1 MAPAAAVRQ
10 ALVLALAAVLA
21 ACAGG
26 PVGAPQELRTASDTT
41 SNEKLASIRLQL
53 ASGYYQD
60 RKYEVALD
68 EVKQAIAA
76 YPGYAEAYGMRGLI
90 YAAMGQA
97 ALAESNFQRAL
108 ELAPNNPDLANNYG
122 SFLCQAGKHAQ
133 ALRYFDAAL
142 NNRSYRSPI
151 SALVNAGNCSLQ
163 MKNLELAERYLLNAM
178 RLSPDLPAVNEGL
191 AKVFFEKRDM
201 ARARYY
207 LNRVTST
214 QRLDS
219 LSAELLWL
227 GVRVERHFGDKQME
241 AALAT
246 QLRKQY
252 PGSPEYAAFERGA
265 YE

>member
-1 MAPAAAVRQ
+1 MAPAAAGRQ
-10 ALVLALAAVLA
+10 AVVLVVAAVLA

-26 PVGAPQELRTASDTT
+26 PGGAPQELRTASDTT
-41 SNEKLASIRLQL
+41 ANEKLASIRLQL

-68 EVKQAIAA
+68 EVKQAINA

-108 ELAPNNPDLANNYG
+108 DLAPGNADLANNYG
-122 SFLCQAGKHAQ
+122 SFLCQNGKHAQ
-133 ALRYFDAAL
+133 ALRQFDAAL
-142 NNRSYRSPI
+142 ANRTYRSPI
-151 SALVNAGNCSLQ
+151 NALVNAGNCSLEA
-163 MKNLELAERYLLNAM
+163 KNYTAAERYLLEAA
-178 RLSPDLPAVNEGL
+178 RLAPDMPAVNAGL
-191 AKVFFEKRDM
+191 AKVYFEKRDM
-201 ARARYY
+201 ARARFY

-219 LSAELLWL
+219 LSAETLWL
-227 GVRVERHFGDKQME
+227 GVRIERHFGDKAME
-241 AALAT
+241 TSLAT

-252 PGSPEYAAFERGA
+252 PGSPEYAAYQRGSFE
-265 YE
+265 